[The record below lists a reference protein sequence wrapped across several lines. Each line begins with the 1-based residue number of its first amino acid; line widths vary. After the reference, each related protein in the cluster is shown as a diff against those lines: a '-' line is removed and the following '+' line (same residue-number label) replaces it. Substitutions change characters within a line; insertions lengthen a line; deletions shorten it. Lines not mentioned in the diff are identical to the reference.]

1 MWRRVM
7 PVLALM
13 LPCAGCARAPR
24 LEALPCPVPRYQLEC
39 LAEPSAPE
47 GHTDLE
53 AAMYVIDSRTAGADC
68 RSKLQAV
75 RETLEAC
82 AGLH

>member
-1 MWRRVM
+1 M

-13 LPCAGCARAPR
+13 LPCAGCAGAQH
-24 LEALPCPVPRYQLEC
+24 LEALPCPVPRYELRS
-39 LAEPSAPE
+39 LAEPSAPK

-53 AAMYVIDSRTAGADC
+53 AARYLIDTRAAGADC

-82 AGLH
+82 HGPR